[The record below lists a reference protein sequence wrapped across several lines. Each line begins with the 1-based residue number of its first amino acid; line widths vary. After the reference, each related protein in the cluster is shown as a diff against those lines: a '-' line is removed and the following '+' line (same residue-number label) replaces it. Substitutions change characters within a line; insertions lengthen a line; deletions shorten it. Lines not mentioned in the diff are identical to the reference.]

1 VNSKVTP
8 QKYLTTGTAARL
20 CGVSKVTILR
30 YIEKGWL
37 KSFKLPGAQNRILEQ
52 DFQEFA
58 KRFKIPF
65 NLS

>member
-1 VNSKVTP
+1 MVSKVTP

-37 KSFKLPGAQNRILEQ
+37 KSFKLPGAQNRILDE
-52 DFQEFA
+52 DFQTFA
-58 KRFKIPF
+58 KKYHIPV
-65 NLS
+65 SK